1 MNSVKFPD
9 TKLTHRNLL
18 CFYTIA
24 TNYQKDKL
32 GKQSHLPLHKKKKT
46 FLPKELKD
54 MYSENYRSLMKE
66 TEDDTK
72 VERYNM
78 FMNWKN

>member
-1 MNSVKFPD
+1 MNSVKLQD
-9 TKLTHRNLL
+9 TKLIHRNLL
-18 CFYTIA
+18 CFYTIV

-32 GKQSHLPLHKKKKT
+32 GKQSHLPLHKKKDL
-46 FLPKELKD
+46 LPKELKD
-54 MYSENYRSLMKE
+54 LYSENYRSLLKE